1 MTFPNYGKI
10 KNVPNHQAVIY
21 IYIYFRIY
29 IYISTIFLFN
39 GWFAYSPFLHADR
52 CTQNQPASS
61 YLCALWLSRLKLIPL
76 NKHIEH
82 DMFIYVHHRFLG
94 KLSYFTNLNSSAILG
109 WFPYTFTMI
118 PVREN
123 RVWSW
128 SNLPRYIYTILYYTW
143 LLYWVGGWLL

>member
-1 MTFPNYGKI
+1 MLMVNILKLARYPTTLSGSWYTYPSEKYEFVSWDDDIPKLW
-10 KNVPNHQAVIY
+10 KNKKCSKPPSSNIY
-21 IYIYFRIY
+21 IYIYFR

-109 WFPYTFTMI
+109 
-118 PVREN
+118 
-123 RVWSW
+123 
-128 SNLPRYIYTILYYTW
+128 
-143 LLYWVGGWLL
+143 

>member
-1 MTFPNYGKI
+1 MLMVNILKLARYPTTLSGSWYTYPSEKYEFVSWDDDIPKLW
-10 KNVPNHQAVIY
+10 KNKKCSKPPSSNIY
-21 IYIYFRIY
+21 IFPYIY

-109 WFPYTFTMI
+109 
-118 PVREN
+118 
-123 RVWSW
+123 
-128 SNLPRYIYTILYYTW
+128 
-143 LLYWVGGWLL
+143 